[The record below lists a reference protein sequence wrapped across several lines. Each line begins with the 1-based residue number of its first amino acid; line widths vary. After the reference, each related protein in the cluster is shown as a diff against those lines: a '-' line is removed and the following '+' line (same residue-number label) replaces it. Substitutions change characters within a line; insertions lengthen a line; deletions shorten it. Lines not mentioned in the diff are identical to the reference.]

1 MRGPRGPKGPYSEET
16 TETEEEP
23 HNTFY
28 GEVHT
33 ASPDYQSLPQ
43 CIKASVTAKDYL
55 WMGDYARQRL
65 IKDMTEPEG
74 TED

>member
-23 HNTFY
+23 HHTFY
-28 GEVHT
+28 GEVH
-33 ASPDYQSLPQ
+33 PDYPSLPQ
-43 CIKASVTAKDYL
+43 CIKATITAKEYL

-65 IKDMTEPEG
+65 VKDMTEPEG